1 MSTRIQVVLD
11 ENERELFRQQAKKD
25 GMSLS
30 AWMKK
35 AAREKSE
42 GKGREEKID
51 SAEELDAFF
60 SACDVQEKG
69 MEPDWNDHRKV
80 IEKSISAGKA
90 ES

>member
-11 ENERELFRQQAKKD
+11 ENERELFRQQAKRD

-35 AAREKSE
+35 AAQEKSE
-42 GKGREEKID
+42 DRGREEKID

-69 MEPDWNDHRKV
+69 REPDWNDHRKV
-80 IEKSISAGKA
+80 IEKSINAGKA